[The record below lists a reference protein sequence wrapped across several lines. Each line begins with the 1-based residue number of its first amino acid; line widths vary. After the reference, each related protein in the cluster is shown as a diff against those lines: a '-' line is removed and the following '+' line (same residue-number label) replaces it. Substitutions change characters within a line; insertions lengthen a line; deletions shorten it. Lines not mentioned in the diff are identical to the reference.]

1 MGLLTVEIMI
11 CVYVFNKC
19 NRNKVGSLCLVYMY
33 MTAKQGQ
40 LYLLKFTQF
49 LSNLEKQ
56 STCSSLQAETL
67 MSRVCKFW
75 K

>member
-1 MGLLTVEIMI
+1 
-11 CVYVFNKC
+11 
-19 NRNKVGSLCLVYMY
+19 MY

-67 MSRVCKFW
+67 MSRVCKF
-75 K
+75 